1 MGRSLNTRKSRQKHI
16 ERKILLKFTRKFD
29 LKIIHLIKKKS
40 NKLFFYANILT
51 CLFHLRVNYIIAII
65 IIFKRSAIIVD
76 IREVPAFNL
85 EEIKSKFYIL
95 IALHKSFLFW
105 EMIVLFF
112 R

>member
-1 MGRSLNTRKSRQKHI
+1 MAGKVLFEVVPFYNFSLMGRSLNTRKSRQKHI

-76 IREVPAFNL
+76 IREVPAFNF
-85 EEIKSKFYIL
+85 KKKYK
-95 IALHKSFLFW
+95 ASF
-105 EMIVLFF
+105 IS
-112 R
+112 